1 MKRRDLFTLSLA
13 LAAVPTMALAGG
25 PSGSGAAEPRF
36 TRMATLTAT
45 IVRSGGRRG
54 VLSVE
59 AGIDVENEDLR
70 TRAVQALPRLRAA
83 YSDILRTFGAALAP
97 GEVPDADRLARDLQT
112 ATNEVVGQAG
122 ARLLLGTILTS

>member
-25 PSGSGAAEPRF
+25 PSGGGAAEPRF

-59 AGIDVENEDLR
+59 ADIDVENEDLR